1 MNRFCDCSPSLVGIP
16 LPPAHFLIT
25 RARALGVR
33 RMLISVTVLAVFAMS
48 FSSFAFLPDLSR
60 ARRHA
65 APVFI
70 QSRNSRGMSSAAAA
84 AATPLLV
91 LQIEESHSHFGPA
104 SLTLPGRDPA
114 RARTV
119 SYMD

>member
-1 MNRFCDCSPSLVGIP
+1 
-16 LPPAHFLIT
+16 
-25 RARALGVR
+25 
-33 RMLISVTVLAVFAMS
+33 MLISVTVLAVFAMS

-84 AATPLLV
+84 AAATPLLV

-119 SYMD
+119 SFMD